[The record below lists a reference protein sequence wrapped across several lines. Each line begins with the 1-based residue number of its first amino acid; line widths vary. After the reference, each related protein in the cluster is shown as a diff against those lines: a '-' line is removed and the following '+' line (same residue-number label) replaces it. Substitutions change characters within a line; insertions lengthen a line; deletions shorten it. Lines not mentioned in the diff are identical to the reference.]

1 MIKERKT
8 VMKKYYLQVT
18 IDSNL
23 DASTKAVQDCNKIL
37 HKNGYEPF
45 EINLYKSGNKYIKK
59 VHNFLAFNHLN
70 KIDKGA
76 LLVVPHPLYVNKKYI
91 DILEKVKQ
99 KKHIKLAFLIHDLDS
114 LRKLFLNAQDDFEYM
129 DHKMYDISDYIIAH
143 NDCMIDYLVTQGV
156 KREKI
161 HNLHIFDYL
170 CESNNTIKFDRSV
183 SIAGNLDEKK
193 SNYLA
198 KLKDIK
204 AVHFDLYG
212 VHLNEDILAS
222 NITYHGAFPPDEINN
237 QLYSGFGLVW
247 DGSSIEKCDGNTGEY
262 LKYNNPHK
270 LSLYLVSGIPVVI
283 WKEAAE
289 AKFVE
294 EHGLGI
300 TVNSLDELGEKFAS
314 LSEEEYFEMVKNVAV
329 VSNRLKN
336 GYYLT
341 QAIKEI
347 EEA

>member
-1 MIKERKT
+1 M
-8 VMKKYYLQVT
+8 
-18 IDSNL
+18 
-23 DASTKAVQDCNKIL
+23 
-37 HKNGYEPF
+37 
-45 EINLYKSGNKYIKK
+45 
-59 VHNFLAFNHLN
+59 
-70 KIDKGA
+70 
-76 LLVVPHPLYVNKKYI
+76 PHPLYVNKKYI

-156 KREKI
+156 NREKI

-170 CESNNTIKFDRSV
+170 CESKNTIKFDRSV

>member
-1 MIKERKT
+1 M
-8 VMKKYYLQVT
+8 
-18 IDSNL
+18 
-23 DASTKAVQDCNKIL
+23 NKR
-37 HKNGYEPF
+37 
-45 EINLYKSGNKYIKK
+45 
-59 VHNFLAFNHLN
+59 
-70 KIDKGA
+70 
-76 LLVVPHPLYVNKKYI
+76 YI

-129 DHKMYDISDYIIAH
+129 DHKMFDISDYIIAH
-143 NDCMIDYLVTQGV
+143 NDSMIEYLVSQGV
-156 KREKI
+156 EREKI

-170 CESNNTIKFDRSV
+170 CDSNNTIKFDRSV

-212 VHLNEDILAS
+212 VHLNEEILAS

-247 DGSSIEKCDGNTGEY
+247 DGSSIERCDGNTGEY

-294 EHGLGI
+294 EYGLGI

-314 LSEEEYFEMVKNVAV
+314 LSEEEYFEMVKRVAV
-329 VSNRLKN
+329 VSERLKN